1 MNTRG
6 QIEQY
11 LEELAQAL
19 LDLGVTT
26 PFHILIAGGAY
37 MILQGKRQ
45 FTLDIDFAIIESLSN
60 PSGAV
65 FHATIQRAEVFNKR
79 STVPFAAEFRQAVE
93 IIAQHHQDLLEDDWM
108 NDEAASYYYDDAPQ
122 ADVILW
128 RSFGNSVYVYLPTAE
143 YVLAT
148 KIAAYRP
155 KDIDDIRVLVQ
166 ELGIRTRA
174 QAKAVV
180 DTFLLPD
187 AQAFWEVDAT
197 LEELFP

>member
-1 MNTRG
+1 MHNSE
-6 QIEQY
+6 QIAQY

-19 LDLGVTT
+19 LALRITT

-37 MILQGKRQ
+37 MLLHNKRQ
-45 FTLDIDFAIIESLSN
+45 FTLDIDFALIESPHKVSKT
-60 PSGAV
+60 V
-65 FHATIQRAEVFNKR
+65 FRATVQRAEVFNKR

-93 IIAQHHQDLLEDDWM
+93 IVAHHHQDLLEDDWM

-122 ADVILW
+122 ADVTLW

-155 KDIDDIRVLVQ
+155 KDADDIRVLTQ
-166 ELGIRTRA
+166 ELGISTRA
-174 QAKAVV
+174 QAKTVV

-187 AQAFWEVDAT
+187 AQTFWEVNAT